1 MRQTGEFCA
10 ENGSCVSDEALAL
23 LLASGAALAE
33 AFSGDDGD
41 NRLVGT
47 DDRDRMS
54 GGGGDDLVRGL
65 GGPDVMRGGSRN
77 DFDANGEDTMYGG
90 RGEDI
95 VNGEGGE
102 DHIYGG
108 PGDDYISSI
117 GDNAVDRVDC
127 GGGTDSVDRSLIM
140 GPDKA
145 DVFVNC
151 ENSVS

>member
-1 MRQTGEFCA
+1 MRRTGLVLA
-10 ENGSCVSDEALAL
+10 TMALAL

-33 AFSGDDGD
+33 AFGGDDGD

-47 DDRDRMS
+47 DGRDRMA

-77 DFDANGEDTMYGG
+77 DFDANGQDTMYGG
-90 RGEDI
+90 RGEDV

-108 PGDDYISSI
+108 PGNDYISSI
-117 GDNAVDRVDC
+117 GDNAVDVVDC
-127 GGGTDSVDRSLIM
+127 GGGTDSVDRSLVL

-145 DVFVNC
+145 DVFVDC
-151 ENSVS
+151 EQSVS